1 MKYLVVVASA
11 ATVAALAACSS
22 DAPSGTPT
30 PSDGDAAVD
39 AAPSCECP
47 ASCASET
54 EAGWTVCTAHPAPA
68 DVPASQKIGK
78 YQIGNFEYWPYKH
91 PSPYPNYTICGY
103 NGEQECGW
111 NGAAKGPPPD
121 AARACMA
128 EARAVLVDI
137 LTSSAPAELDAL
149 RTKHGVFKFW
159 NWNNDLTDAPAGRVP
174 SSRGLWLY
182 DGTRGDGGLIKWI
195 SETERDGTCHLPTR
209 DDLVTFAK
217 ACIDDFP
224 NCGSGK

>member
-1 MKYLVVVASA
+1 MKLIVAASLSA
-11 ATVAALAACSS
+11 AALAVACSS
-22 DAPSGTPT
+22 TPDAPSTPT
-30 PSDGDAAVD
+30 DPVD
-39 AAPSCECP
+39 AAADAPSCACP
-47 ASCASET
+47 DSCEST
-54 EAGWTVCTAHPAPA
+54 SQAGWRVCNPQPAPTS
-68 DVPASQKIGK
+68 VPASQKIGK

-91 PSPYPNYTICGY
+91 ASPYPTHTICGF

-137 LTSSAPAELDAL
+137 LTNAVPAELDAL

-174 SSRGLWLY
+174 TSRELWLY